1 MKKIWDQAELL
12 SIDYLKRNSY
22 QIIDTNFKFS
32 TFWEIDI
39 IAKLENIYVF
49 VEVKFRSND
58 KFWEGIESITKIKL
72 QKLLKTIYYFC
83 NKNKIDLENIR
94 FDVISITKWTKSYKL
109 VHYKNQS
116 LEL

>member
-12 SIDYLKRNSY
+12 SIDYLKRNWY

-49 VEVKFRSND
+49 VEVKFR
-58 KFWEGIESITKIKL
+58 
-72 QKLLKTIYYFC
+72 
-83 NKNKIDLENIR
+83 
-94 FDVISITKWTKSYKL
+94 
-109 VHYKNQS
+109 
-116 LEL
+116 